1 MPETTLMT
9 ISDQALKDP
18 RRQAEPVGQERSPV
32 RDERSSLAGRLELG
46 ARPETLGPRL
56 LSIRF
61 SFALQFAAE
70 LHARQARKT
79 TAIPYVSHLLAVS
92 GLVLENGGDEET
104 AIAALL
110 HDAIEDQVDEY
121 PGDLRVDIRD
131 AFGERVLRVVEE
143 CSDSPTSRQK
153 RPWKQRKLAY
163 LAHLEQVSPEAR
175 LVSASDKLHNLR
187 CVLADYRRIGEEVW
201 SRFTGRREGS
211 LWYYREL
218 AAAFARIGPAAL
230 SRELD
235 RVLAELTQLADSP

>member
-1 MPETTLMT
+1 MSLT
-9 ISDQALKDP
+9 SYV
-18 RRQAEPVGQERSPV
+18 EP
-32 RDERSSLAGRLELG
+32 G
-46 ARPETLGPRL
+46 AHPETLEPRL

-92 GLVLENGGDEET
+92 GLVLEHGGDEET

-121 PGDLRVDIRD
+121 AGDLRKDIRD
-131 AFGERVLRVVEE
+131 SFGERVLRIVEE
-143 CSDSPTSRQK
+143 CSDSPTSREK
-153 RPWKQRKLAY
+153 GPWKERKLAY
-163 LAHLEQVSPEAR
+163 LAHLGHASPEAR

-201 SRFTGRREGS
+201 NRFTGGREGS

-218 AAAFARIGPAAL
+218 AAAFARLGPATLA
-230 SRELD
+230 EEHG
-235 RVLAELTQLADSP
+235 RVLAELTQLAEPAAL